1 MLNTVALPRSR
12 LNKRVL
18 NSTIT
23 MAKTFDIVKVLEVS
37 EQNLKSV
44 AQTNLYRYWL
54 ELKANKVL
62 PIWSD
67 FNPGIVREALPD
79 IMLFDALK
87 ETSFF
92 VSITGDHCREN
103 FGIKARRSPIEEAL
117 PENAVADA
125 KSRLAH
131 VYNTRKPHLV
141 TKQMRWES
149 AAKRELQQQSYT
161 VLFLP
166 FDVEHDTIKLKILN
180 SLYFS

>member
-1 MLNTVALPRSR
+1 MLNTVTLPQSR
-12 LNKRVL
+12 LIQSVFS
-18 NSTIT
+18 STVT
-23 MAKTFDIVKVLEVS
+23 MAKTFDIVKVMEVT

-54 ELKANKVL
+54 DLKADKEL
-62 PIWSD
+62 PRWSD
-67 FNPGIVREALPD
+67 FNPGTVREALPN

-87 ETSFF
+87 EANFF

-103 FGIKARRSPIEEAL
+103 LGIKASRSPIEETL

-125 KSRLAH
+125 KSRLTH

-141 TKQMRWES
+141 TKQMKWET
-149 AAKRELQQQSYT
+149 AEKRELQQQSYT

-166 FDVEHDTIKLKILN
+166 FDIDHDKIKLKILN
-180 SLYFS
+180 SLYFG